1 MDWHSLIFEW
11 PNAIFTAAI
20 VFWTIYLF
28 IQMISPTGEDISM
41 EHEVDI
47 DHDLDSD
54 HDVDHDADHDSE
66 AESGSSEGL
75 ISNFVSFLG
84 VGKCPLGIILMVFG
98 ISWGFIG
105 LMSNY
110 VFSSLVIIPG
120 IIYFW
125 PSLATAT
132 ILGLGFTRFISL
144 RVAKWLPK
152 EGSSAVRVG
161 NLIGKTG
168 TASVE
173 IDSSSGRV
181 RVRDDFGAIHNVY
194 CRTEANEKTISEGE
208 SVILLQYLSEATMFI
223 VRRKPDIA
231 KGEVKIFD

>member
-1 MDWHSLIFEW
+1 MNWHSMIFDW
-11 PNAIFTAAI
+11 PNAIFAASI

-47 DHDLDSD
+47 DHDLDFG
-54 HDVDHDADHDSE
+54 HDVGHDHDHDSE
-66 AESGSSEGL
+66 AESGTGDSL
-75 ISNFVSFLG
+75 ISSFMSFLG

-105 LMSNY
+105 LVSNY
-110 VFSSLVIIPG
+110 VFSSLIIIPK

-125 PSLATAT
+125 PSVATAT
-132 ILGLGFTRFISL
+132 ILGLGFTRFVSV

-152 EGSSAVRVG
+152 EGSSAVKIE

-173 IDSSSGRV
+173 IDALSGRA

-194 CRTEANEKTISEGE
+194 CRTEASEKAIPESE
-208 SVILLQYLSEATMFI
+208 SVILLQYLPEATMFV
-223 VRRKPDIA
+223 VRRKPNISE
-231 KGEVKIFD
+231 KEMKIFD